1 MSNVNLFN
9 GCKFTVESNGEEF
22 HTYDDWNLYITN
34 TNCIGDPE
42 QYTNYV
48 TVPGR
53 DGRLDMSEALTG
65 RPVYIRRELTIEL
78 ASARPKTMWDATVS
92 YFRNHINGRVCRITF
107 DNDMSYFW
115 RGRVRIEDFES
126 VMRLGRFTVK
136 VEAEPYKYS
145 IQQSSEPW
153 LWNPF
158 NFVTDMIT
166 YTGAWNISG
175 TETVTIPKGTM
186 PTSPTFV
193 VSNLTGP
200 SITMAYN
207 GQSYTL
213 GSGSNQFP
221 SVIVN
226 GDDDVDL
233 TFTGT
238 ATVQIVYRNGG
249 L

>member
-9 GCKFTVESNGEEF
+9 GCTFTVESNGEVI

-34 TNCIGDPE
+34 TNVIGNPE

-65 RPVYIRRELTIEL
+65 RPIYIRRELTINL
-78 ASARPKTMWDATVS
+78 ASSRPKTMWDATIS

-107 DNDMSYFW
+107 DNDVSYFW

-126 VMRLGRFTVK
+126 AMTLGQFTVK

-145 IQQSSEPW
+145 ILQSSDPW

-158 NFVTDMIT
+158 NFTTDMIT
-166 YTGAWNISG
+166 YTDAWDISG
-175 TETVTIPKGTM
+175 SKTVTVPKGTM
-186 PTSPTFV
+186 PTTPTFV
-193 VSNLTGP
+193 VSQLVGD
-200 SITMAYN
+200 SITMAV
-207 GQSYTL
+207 GEQSYTL
-213 GSGSNQFP
+213 VPGSNTFP
-221 SVIVN
+221 EVKVN
-226 GDDDVDL
+226 GDEDVEI

-238 ATVQIVYRNGG
+238 AKVQIVYRGG
-249 L
+249 SL

>member
-22 HTYDDWNLYITN
+22 HTYDDWNLYIVN
-34 TNCIGDPE
+34 TNCIGNPE

-53 DGRLDMSEALTG
+53 DGLLDMSEALTG
-65 RPVYIRRELTIEL
+65 RPTYLRRELTIEL
-78 ASARPKTMWDATVS
+78 ASARPKTIWDATVS

-126 VMRLGRFTVK
+126 VMTKGSFTVK

-145 IQQSSEPW
+145 IHQSTEPW
-153 LWNPF
+153 EWNPF
-158 NFVTDMIT
+158 NFETDMIT
-166 YTGAWNISG
+166 YTDAWNISG
-175 TETVTIPKGTM
+175 TGTFTVPKGLM

-193 VSNLTGP
+193 VSELTGD
-200 SITMAYN
+200 SISMACN
-207 GQSYTL
+207 GQTYTL
-213 GSGSNQFP
+213 GSGSNTFP

-226 GDDDVDL
+226 GDTDTEL
-233 TFTGT
+233 SFTGT
-238 ATVQIVYRNGG
+238 AKVQIVYRGG
-249 L
+249 SL